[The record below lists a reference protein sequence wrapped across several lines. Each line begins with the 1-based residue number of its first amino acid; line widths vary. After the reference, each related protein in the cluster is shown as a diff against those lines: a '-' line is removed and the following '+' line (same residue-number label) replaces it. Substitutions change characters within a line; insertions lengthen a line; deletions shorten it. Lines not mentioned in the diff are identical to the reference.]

1 MYIIFLIFRIYNI
14 LNTYAVLLFI
24 IFASKIV
31 SGMKTTS
38 IWFVLLIIFV
48 YSSTPLKAV
57 PAYPYPIKVTQP
69 DGSELTIRLHG
80 DEFFNYKTTE
90 DGYALI
96 TDATGFLTYAQQDT
110 NGNLITTNVK
120 ANEITKR
127 TVSET
132 ETIKKLTRN
141 ISFVKQSLLKR
152 TQRALVSASST
163 PKKVY
168 PLIGTPK
175 SLVILVN
182 FSDKSFVTPTPLT
195 AFTNLLNQSGYSTN
209 GGTGSAK
216 DYFHDSSMSVFTP
229 EFDVVGPYTL
239 PNPMAFYGGNDT
251 SGEDKNPRQMVID
264 ACTLA
269 SNAGIDFTQYDT
281 DNDGI
286 VDNIFIY
293 YAGYNE
299 AEGGP
304 ANTVWPHRWSLA
316 DNSTVFNGK
325 IIFDYACTSELKG
338 SSGSNMCGIGTFC
351 HEFGHVLG
359 LPDYY
364 ATNDATHHTL
374 STWNIM
380 DYGPYL
386 NGGRTP
392 PAYSAYDRFFLNWL
406 APVELKKAANVTLD
420 VLTTSNKAYLITQNG
435 NHNLNGSNPSPVEF
449 FTLENRQKTGWDT
462 YLPGHGMLI
471 THIFYNSSTWNANTV
486 NNVATAMG
494 VDIVEADGIALSET
508 SNIDATDPGDP
519 FPGTSNVTSYSPV
532 LRSGVTINKPLT
544 TITETN
550 GIIKF
555 KFMGGGNL
563 PTLNSSGILS
573 TFNTVQ
579 GTPSAVQTVS
589 VSGIYL
595 QSDINLSFKTN
606 LHYQMKKKSD
616 PETAWSKTISFTPVD
631 STVLASNIQIR
642 YNPTVPSYAD
652 KHTETLMI
660 SSTNA
665 DSAFISMTGTSTR
678 PVYVVAPVA
687 DEATDVS
694 IAGFTANWNKV
705 NDASGYY
712 LTVYNLSDG
721 VSSFNEGFNNGL
733 TAPRNWTITA
743 TGISNS
749 PTYSGDSV
757 PSIEFKNPGEFIQT
771 EQYVTPVTGL
781 SFFIRSVN
789 GQNGNLLIQ
798 AWNNVSW
805 INVDSVAI
813 TNTLNTTK
821 TYTYSADKNYT
832 RFRLTNSKAIGYFM
846 VDDVTVTFPQKLEFN
861 AKDKWLTSN
870 SDVLINLASNRD
882 YFYKVEASDKTL
894 NADNSVKYEN
904 ITVFSNL
911 ITTKTLQDKSYTNT
925 LIAVADSV
933 YVDNMG
939 TINLY
944 IPSTRVTI
952 YVYNV
957 IGQMIR
963 TINNPVSNKV
973 EISGL
978 PRHQIY
984 IIRAGNRVSKV
995 IL

>member
-1 MYIIFLIFRIYNI
+1 
-14 LNTYAVLLFI
+14 
-24 IFASKIV
+24 
-31 SGMKTTS
+31 MKTTS
-38 IWFVLLIIFV
+38 FWFVLLIIFV
-48 YSSTPLKAV
+48 YSSTPLQAV
-57 PAYPYPIKVTQP
+57 PAYPYPIKITQP

-90 DGYALI
+90 DGYALVH
-96 TDATGFLTYAQQDT
+96 DATGFLTYAQQDT
-110 NGNLITTNVK
+110 DGNLKTTNVR
-120 ANEITKR
+120 ANEIKKR
-127 TVSET
+127 TSTET
-132 ETIKKLTRN
+132 ETIKKLTPN
-141 ISFVKQSLLKR
+141 ISFTKQSLLKR
-152 TQRALVSASST
+152 AQRALVSTSST
-163 PKKVY
+163 RQKVY
-168 PLIGTPK
+168 PLTGTPK

-182 FSDKSFVTPTPLT
+182 FSDKSFVTSTPLT
-195 AFTNLLNQSGYSTN
+195 AYTNLLNQTGYSTN

-216 DYFHDSSMSVFTP
+216 DYFRDNSMSAFSP

-239 PNPMAFYGGNDT
+239 PNAMAFYGGNDA
-251 SGEDKNPRQMVID
+251 SGNDKEPQQMVID

-304 ANTVWPHRWSLA
+304 ANSIWPHRWALA
-316 DNSTVFNGK
+316 DNSTKFNGK
-325 IIFDYACTSELKG
+325 IISDYACTSELKG

-392 PAYSAYDRFFLNWL
+392 PAYSAFDRFYLNWL
-406 APVELKKAANVTLD
+406 IPVELKKAANVTLEA
-420 VLTTSNKAYLITQNG
+420 LPTSNKAYLITQNG
-435 NHNLNGSNPSPVEF
+435 NHNLNGSNPSPIEF
-449 FTLENRQKTGWDT
+449 FTLENRQQTGWDT

-471 THIFYNSSTWNANTV
+471 THIYYNSTTWNANTV

-494 VDIVEADGIALSET
+494 VDIVEADGIARSET
-508 SNIDATDPGDP
+508 SSIDATDSGDP

-532 LRSGVTINKPLT
+532 LRSGVNINKPLT
-544 TITETN
+544 AITETK

-563 PTLNSSGILS
+563 PTINSSGIF
-573 TFNTVQ
+573 TAFNTVQ
-579 GTPSAVQTVS
+579 GTPSAVQTIS

-595 QSDINLSFKTN
+595 QSNLDLSFKTN
-606 LHYQMKKKSD
+606 LHYQMKKESD
-616 PETAWSKTISFTPVD
+616 PETAWSKTISFTPAD

-642 YNPTVPSYAD
+642 YNPSVPSYAD
-652 KHTETLMI
+652 KHTETLI
-660 SSTNA
+660 LSSTNA
-665 DSAFISMTGTSTR
+665 DSTFVSMTGTSTR
-678 PVYVVAPVA
+678 PVYVVTPVA
-687 DEATDVS
+687 DDATDIT
-694 IAGFTANWNKV
+694 IAGFTANWNSV
-705 NDASGYY
+705 YDASGYY
-712 LTVYNLSDG
+712 LTAYNLSDG
-721 VSSFNEGFNNGL
+721 VSSFREGFNNGL
-733 TAPRNWTITA
+733 TAPNNWTITA
-743 TGISNS
+743 TGISTS
-749 PTYSGDSV
+749 TILSGDSV
-757 PSIEFKNPGEFIQT
+757 PSIEFKNTGEYIQT
-771 EQYVTPVTGL
+771 EQYVVPATGL
-781 SFFIRSVN
+781 SFFIKSVAA
-789 GQNGNLLIQ
+789 QNGNLQIQ
-798 AWNNVSW
+798 AWNNVNW
-805 INVDSVAI
+805 VNVDSVAI
-813 TNTLNTTK
+813 TTTLNGTK
-821 TYTYSADKNYT
+821 TFTFTADKNYT
-832 RFRLTNSKAIGYFM
+832 RFRLTYSKVSGYIV
-846 VDDVTVTFPQKLEFN
+846 VDDVTVTFSQKLEFN
-861 AKDKWLTSN
+861 AKDMWLTSN
-870 SDVLINLASNRD
+870 SDALIDLASNRD
-882 YFYKVEASDKTL
+882 YYYKVKASDKTL

-904 ITVFSNL
+904 ITGFSNL
-911 ITTKTLQDKSYTNT
+911 ITVRTLQDKSYTNT
-925 LIAVADSV
+925 LIAVADSIFV
-933 YVDNMG
+933 NNTG

-957 IGQMIR
+957 VGQMIR
-963 TINNPVSNKV
+963 TITNPDSNKV

-984 IIRAGNRVSKV
+984 IIQAGNRVSKV